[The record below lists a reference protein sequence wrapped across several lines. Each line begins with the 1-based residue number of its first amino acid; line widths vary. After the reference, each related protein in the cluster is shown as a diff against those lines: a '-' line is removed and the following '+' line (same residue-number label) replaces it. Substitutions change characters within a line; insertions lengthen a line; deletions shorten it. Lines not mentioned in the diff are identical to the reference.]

1 MNDSGQLVEPR
12 CATSFEKSQTEH
24 SKTGKLMKK
33 SKGSDAKASQLI
45 TNPIAELGDWRGK
58 LLARLRKLILE
69 AAPEIT
75 EEWKWN
81 TAVYTSNG
89 LVCAVGAFK

>member
-1 MNDSGQLVEPR
+1 
-12 CATSFEKSQTEH
+12 
-24 SKTGKLMKK
+24 MKK

-45 TNPIAELGDWRGK
+45 TNMIAELGDWRGK
-58 LLARLRKLILE
+58 LIARLRKLILE

-89 LVCAVGAFK
+89 LVCAVGA